1 MQVVCEDV
9 RFARGAFVL
18 TCTGTF
24 GPGFHLVTGRVG
36 SGKTTLALL
45 LAGLLD
51 PLSGKVRRD
60 GVARLTLSF
69 QNPEYHVTGAT
80 VRAEIGSY
88 GADVA
93 EVSAETGLADR
104 LDDDPFSLSRGEL
117 KRLHLASLLAGE
129 YDLLVLDEPFSS
141 LDCVQKRRLCRAL
154 EERRGGITVV
164 FTHERQVLPA
174 VDRLWE
180 VEEGKVL
187 DLGAVPEAIPRWRH
201 APQYLRDAL
210 ARGDAP
216 ENVTF
221 RDVMEA
227 RCRTRD

>member
-9 RFARGAFVL
+9 RFTRGEFTL
-18 TCTGTF
+18 SCTGTF
-24 GPGFHLVTGRVG
+24 CPGLHFVTGRVG

-51 PLSGKVRRD
+51 PLSGRVRRD
-60 GVARLTLSF
+60 EVERLTLSF

-80 VRAEIGSY
+80 VRAEIRSY
-88 GADVA
+88 GVDAAGVA
-93 EVSAETGLADR
+93 AGVGLTDR
-104 LDDDPFSLSRGEL
+104 LDDDPFALSRGEL

-141 LDCVQKRRLCRAL
+141 LDCIQKHRLCRAL
-154 EERRGGITVV
+154 ETRRGGITII

-174 VDRLWE
+174 VDHLWE
-180 VEEGKVL
+180 VEEGQVL
-187 DLGAVPEAIPRWRH
+187 DLGAVPEALARWRH
-201 APQYLRDAL
+201 APQYLKEAR

-216 ENVTF
+216 ENITF
-221 RDVMEA
+221 RDAMEA